1 MRSLM
6 LCGTQVGFNGLSY
19 LGKGD
24 WSELMWF
31 QGEELVTG
39 QVDKRNVERKVK
51 IGGGREKKWCKS

>member
-6 LCGTQVGFNGLSY
+6 LCGTQVGFKGLSY

-39 QVDKRNVERKVK
+39 QVDKEFSRK
-51 IGGGREKKWCKS
+51 KS